1 MSATKRKV
9 PKFKSDQ
16 EAESFLESDLAD
28 LDFSQFESAPFE
40 FERKEARVN
49 MRMPQRLLDALKE
62 RAKARGV
69 PYQRFIREALERAVA
84 AGKR

>member
-1 MSATKRKV
+1 MKKKIPSFR
-9 PKFKSDQ
+9 SDR
-16 EAESFLESDLAD
+16 EAEAFVAAADLTEYDLAGVKPV
-28 LDFSQFESAPFE
+28 QFE

-49 MRMPQRLLDALKE
+49 MRVPESLLRAVKI

-84 AGKR
+84 ARR